1 MTGRPRRDPR
11 AERAAR
17 QVGLGARPR
26 FDLAQPPGGL
36 SGIGPSGR
44 PRRDPRA
51 EQAALLV
58 PGGDRP
64 RLARGGTGGIG
75 PARASAPA
83 PVARVIRM
91 DDPACL
97 VVVVPDLPDG
107 RLDRLDR
114 QVLGAARVLADA
126 ASGAVVLLGG
136 AGTPDL
142 MADVGPAGA
151 DRLALVDL
159 ASDDPEYR
167 AATVCAA
174 LAALSPRHVLF
185 PDSDDGADLA
195 RRVAAHTGQG
205 LMTGVEVLTAR
216 QAIRPSRAGRREQIS
231 APPMLLTLA
240 PDRVAPYA
248 GEAREGRPLPVDAPP
263 VPPGAG
269 RIRASALR
277 AADPATM
284 NLAEAPFVVAA
295 GNGVTDFAL
304 FRSVVAGLHATPGAS
319 RVVCDAGSMPR
330 AAQVGASGTVLDAV
344 CYLAFG
350 IAGAPQHLQGLGRVE
365 HVVAVNTDLHAAM
378 VARAGLS
385 VIADAQRV
393 MPALR
398 DALAAEDG

>member
-1 MTGRPRRDPR
+1 
-11 AERAAR
+11 
-17 QVGLGARPR
+17 
-26 FDLAQPPGGL
+26 
-36 SGIGPSGR
+36 
-44 PRRDPRA
+44 
-51 EQAALLV
+51 
-58 PGGDRP
+58 
-64 RLARGGTGGIG
+64 
-75 PARASAPA
+75 
-83 PVARVIRM
+83 
-91 DDPACL
+91 
-97 VVVVPDLPDG
+97 
-107 RLDRLDR
+107 
-114 QVLGAARVLADA
+114 LADA

-136 AGTPDL
+136 AGMPDL
-142 MADVGPAGA
+142 GDAGPAGA

-159 ASDDPEYR
+159 AADDPDAR
-167 AATVCAA
+167 AAIVCAA

-195 RRVAAHTGQG
+195 RRVAARTGRG

-216 QAIRPSRAGRREQIS
+216 QAIRPCRAGRCEQVS
-231 APPMLLTLA
+231 APPALLTLA
-240 PDRVAPYA
+240 ADRVAPYA
-248 GEAREGRPLPVDAPP
+248 GAVREARPLAVDPPPAPP
-263 VPPGAG
+263 MAG
-269 RIRASALR
+269 RIRASAPR

-284 NLAEAPFVVAA
+284 TLAEAPFVVAA

-393 MPALR
+393 MPAIR
-398 DALAAEDG
+398 DALAAEGG